1 MLIFAARFV
10 FGFALAATACC
21 VLIWQ
26 IPLTTL
32 TSIGF
37 TPALLAF
44 GAALVCF
51 GLAVIS
57 GFIRLSDLLAAQRPI
72 IVRLFGA
79 LNKTGSVQKASKEGR
94 AQLDHTGTAVLR
106 RESAGSQRR
115 LLWLCYL
122 LLASL
127 AHSFLVVGFGDSVRL
142 EVPLTANPTQ
152 STGSAELFVSESKS
166 RFPLPVKISG
176 LSAGPGFAYHLT
188 LQVSWFL
195 SLGQDSQFSPSGSQT
210 VVYEDGLPLPTG
222 HAFYARIVE
231 SGQGTYLHWGNS
243 GFPQSVLYFS
253 SPDNTDPIEN
263 GRSYRAVFTVLP
275 SMIAVLVIVGFSIP
289 LYARVYRGLNRIA
302 AFPTRTTIPGPALA
316 GALLAIAIVIVV
328 LPLVTHWWTGRSIY
342 LALGGLLPWSDA
354 SGWFSR
360 SIQFLHTEAIPPWGL
375 RRPLHTVFSGG
386 LLFLTGE
393 RLQLVLII
401 RALLAALA
409 IFFLA
414 REALRAYGLVAGV
427 FAFAMLASFA
437 QLFGPMLMS
446 EIPGLALGAAGFTL
460 LWQSAESKSL
470 KCYATGLLLLVLAMS
485 VRPGALLVIPLLCL
499 WAPFALAKNRTFE
512 WTPLLVAMG
521 VVVLGFGVSRAFAML
536 FGAQGGTP
544 GANYG
549 YVLYGLAHGGA
560 SWHLFFSEHPELAAM
575 AEADN
580 SAIAVKLAL
589 LEIRENP
596 GMFLHGLTKFFG
608 LYTQYLFMYVPGGSI
623 RSCTK
628 IFALIGIV
636 LALLA
641 IKNRQNSLLVAGGL
655 GVAASA
661 PLVFWGYDAYRAFIA
676 TSPIEVMLC
685 AKGLGRL
692 FEVVRGDWRPIFAPR
707 QLPESK
713 SDTGPWV
720 LAITLILSLTL
731 LPLVAVYRHAI
742 PRFDEADCP
751 PELIPMTIQ
760 LGRSSPAIEIVV
772 GRGSRSLLVRPNVS
786 LADFRQNPNFANN
799 ERASDWLQ
807 VEAGTLLVHGINL
820 QPKIEDK
827 SEPPVR
833 MVLIDSNFGLMDGRY
848 YHICSTPKA
857 DSRDGLKPLML
868 AKKIREA
875 TVM

>member
-1 MLIFAARFV
+1 MHPSPTV
-10 FGFALAATACC
+10 
-21 VLIWQ
+21 
-26 IPLTTL
+26 
-32 TSIGF
+32 
-37 TPALLAF
+37 
-44 GAALVCF
+44 
-51 GLAVIS
+51 
-57 GFIRLSDLLAAQRPI
+57 
-72 IVRLFGA
+72 
-79 LNKTGSVQKASKEGR
+79 
-94 AQLDHTGTAVLR
+94 
-106 RESAGSQRR
+106 
-115 LLWLCYL
+115 
-122 LLASL
+122 
-127 AHSFLVVGFGDSVRL
+127 FLVVGFGDSVRL

-253 SPDNTDPIEN
+253 SRRTTRILSKTA
-263 GRSYRAVFTVLP
+263 GSYRAVFTVLP

-360 SIQFLHTEAIPPWGL
+360 SIQFLHTEVIPPWGL

-427 FAFAMLASFA
+427 FAFAILASFA

-596 GMFLHGLTKFFG
+596 GMFLHGLDEVFRAIHAVFVYVRPWRINPLLHENICTNRNRTGVISDKKPSEFALGSGRARRCRIGSVGLLGLRRLSG
-608 LYTQYLFMYVPGGSI
+608 LYRNVPNRSNVVCERARAPVRGGA
-623 RSCTK
+623 RQ
-628 IFALIGIV
+628 
-636 LALLA
+636 LAADLRA
-641 IKNRQNSLLVAGGL
+641 TAVAGIEKRHRAV
-655 GVAASA
+655 GV
-661 PLVFWGYDAYRAFIA
+661 
-676 TSPIEVMLC
+676 
-685 AKGLGRL
+685 
-692 FEVVRGDWRPIFAPR
+692 GDNAN
-707 QLPESK
+707 
-713 SDTGPWV
+713 T
-720 LAITLILSLTL
+720 
-731 LPLVAVYRHAI
+731 VADPTPA
-742 PRFDEADCP
+742 C
-751 PELIPMTIQ
+751 
-760 LGRSSPAIEIVV
+760 RSVSTCHPAV
-772 GRGSRSLLVRPNVS
+772 
-786 LADFRQNPNFANN
+786 
-799 ERASDWLQ
+799 
-807 VEAGTLLVHGINL
+807 
-820 QPKIEDK
+820 
-827 SEPPVR
+827 
-833 MVLIDSNFGLMDGRY
+833 
-848 YHICSTPKA
+848 
-857 DSRDGLKPLML
+857 
-868 AKKIREA
+868 
-875 TVM
+875 

>member
-360 SIQFLHTEAIPPWGL
+360 SIQFLHTEAIPPLGTQTTAAHGVLRGIVIPDRRTTAACSDHPRVAGRSRNLFFGARSASGL
-375 RRPLHTVFSGG
+375 RSRRGCVC
-386 LLFLTGE
+386 
-393 RLQLVLII
+393 VCN
-401 RALLAALA
+401 A
-409 IFFLA
+409 
-414 REALRAYGLVAGV
+414 GLVCAVIWPHVHVGNSRV
-427 FAFAMLASFA
+427 STGRGRVHAAVAKRRIQIAKMLCHRFAAV
-437 QLFGPMLMS
+437 GPRD
-446 EIPGLALGAAGFTL
+446 ERAA
-460 LWQSAESKSL
+460 W
-470 KCYATGLLLLVLAMS
+470 S
-485 VRPGALLVIPLLCL
+485 VARHSVALLVGPLRSCQKPHLRMDTIARGDGRRGAGIWCQSCVRHAVRSTRGYTRRKL
-499 WAPFALAKNRTFE
+499 WVRSLWTSPRWRLLAF
-512 WTPLLVAMG
+512 V
-521 VVVLGFGVSRAFAML
+521 F
-536 FGAQGGTP
+536 FGA
-544 GANYG
+544 
-549 YVLYGLAHGGA
+549 
-560 SWHLFFSEHPELAAM
+560 SRIS
-575 AEADN
+575 
-580 SAIAVKLAL
+580 
-589 LEIRENP
+589 
-596 GMFLHGLTKFFG
+596 
-608 LYTQYLFMYVPGGSI
+608 
-623 RSCTK
+623 
-628 IFALIGIV
+628 
-636 LALLA
+636 
-641 IKNRQNSLLVAGGL
+641 
-655 GVAASA
+655 
-661 PLVFWGYDAYRAFIA
+661 
-676 TSPIEVMLC
+676 
-685 AKGLGRL
+685 
-692 FEVVRGDWRPIFAPR
+692 GD
-707 QLPESK
+707 
-713 SDTGPWV
+713 G
-720 LAITLILSLTL
+720 
-731 LPLVAVYRHAI
+731 
-742 PRFDEADCP
+742 
-751 PELIPMTIQ
+751 
-760 LGRSSPAIEIVV
+760 
-772 GRGSRSLLVRPNVS
+772 
-786 LADFRQNPNFANN
+786 
-799 ERASDWLQ
+799 
-807 VEAGTLLVHGINL
+807 
-820 QPKIEDK
+820 
-827 SEPPVR
+827 
-833 MVLIDSNFGLMDGRY
+833 
-848 YHICSTPKA
+848 
-857 DSRDGLKPLML
+857 
-868 AKKIREA
+868 
-875 TVM
+875 